1 MATLERPRPEGQA
14 HERAFEPAAVPTPF
28 PERDIAD
35 QAEPA
40 RGRTAVPGL
49 AHRQVGAAEEEHSA
63 SRSPGGTRRSLSR
76 VVDRV
81 KRAMS
86 ASRDR
91 QADFQD
97 RGRRL
102 SADTAATGHD
112 DQQRGRSPLAAFQPR
127 SVSRG
132 PSFSTVAENNDS
144 QATMYPVTKS
154 QTRSSSR
161 GRSLNPTP
169 PAGGKVFSTGRGGA
183 GNLIGVA
190 PSEDM
195 TEFDGEEDP
204 NVVRAVREDR
214 SRSREREGRI
224 DVASSGRGGRGNIR
238 SASRGRDLELGRVPT
253 VLEEQ
258 ERTAAE
264 DEELRLQE
272 LMRKRERE
280 APEQH
285 YVSTG
290 RGGAGNIF
298 SSFRKNGGAEA

>member
-1 MATLERPRPEGQA
+1 M
-14 HERAFEPAAVPTPF
+14 
-28 PERDIAD
+28 
-35 QAEPA
+35 
-40 RGRTAVPGL
+40 VPGPS
-49 AHRQVGAAEEEHSA
+49 HRQVAADDETSA
-63 SRSPGGTRRSLSR
+63 SRSPGGTRTSSLSR
-76 VVDRV
+76 VVGHI

-91 QADFQD
+91 QADFHE
-97 RGRRL
+97 RGRRM
-102 SADTAATGHD
+102 SADTAGQQPD
-112 DQQRGRSPLAAFQPR
+112 EQRGRSPLSAFQPR

-132 PSFSTVAENNDS
+132 PSTHSVVNNADGST
-144 QATMYPVTKS
+144 TMYPISKS

-161 GRSLNPTP
+161 GRSLTAGP
-169 PAGGKVFSTGRGGA
+169 PGGKVFSTGRGGA

-190 PSEDM
+190 PNEDM

-204 NVVRAVREDR
+204 DVVRAVREER
-214 SRSREREGRI
+214 SRSRERMGCVE
-224 DVASSGRGGRGNIR
+224 VSTSGRGGRGNIR

-258 ERTAAE
+258 ERTLAE

-280 APEQH
+280 GPEQ

-298 SSFRKNGGAEA
+298 STFRRNASAQP